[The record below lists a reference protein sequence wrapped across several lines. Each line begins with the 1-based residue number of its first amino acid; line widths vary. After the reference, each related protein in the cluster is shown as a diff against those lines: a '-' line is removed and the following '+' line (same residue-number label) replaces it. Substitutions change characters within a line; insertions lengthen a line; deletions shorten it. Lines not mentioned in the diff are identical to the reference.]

1 MATYKIKSGD
11 TLSQIAKKY
20 NTTVKTL
27 QKINNIADP
36 NKIRAGKS
44 LNIGIPKP
52 GMGSAR
58 KVNPYAGQT
67 KKSMAAM
74 AMKKKPA
81 KKLFRTKAKRRVSDQ
96 PIDPNAPSKR
106 VKDPVKREVLAP
118 VKMGTKRKVA
128 TTTRKK
134 ASVKKKPSPAKIAQK
149 KMPTKSRGSRRG
161 LLGRL
166 FR

>member
-11 TLSQIAKKY
+11 TLSQIAKRY

-27 QKINNIADP
+27 QKMNNIKDP

-44 LNIGIPKP
+44 LNIGITKP
-52 GMGSAR
+52 GMSSAR

-74 AMKKKPA
+74 QMPKKKKTTTKLASANTFPKTKNLGKTIKKKKPA
-81 KKLFRTKAKRRVSDQ
+81 K
-96 PIDPNAPSKR
+96 IN
-106 VKDPVKREVLAP
+106 
-118 VKMGTKRKVA
+118 
-128 TTTRKK
+128 
-134 ASVKKKPSPAKIAQK
+134 QK
-149 KMPTKSRGSRRG
+149 KMPTRSRATRRG
-161 LLGRL
+161 LLGNL

>member
-81 KKLFRTKAKRRVSDQ
+81 KNYLEQKLKGEFQINQLILMR
-96 PIDPNAPSKR
+96 
-106 VKDPVKREVLAP
+106 
-118 VKMGTKRKVA
+118 
-128 TTTRKK
+128 
-134 ASVKKKPSPAKIAQK
+134 
-149 KMPTKSRGSRRG
+149 
-161 LLGRL
+161 LLKG
-166 FR
+166 